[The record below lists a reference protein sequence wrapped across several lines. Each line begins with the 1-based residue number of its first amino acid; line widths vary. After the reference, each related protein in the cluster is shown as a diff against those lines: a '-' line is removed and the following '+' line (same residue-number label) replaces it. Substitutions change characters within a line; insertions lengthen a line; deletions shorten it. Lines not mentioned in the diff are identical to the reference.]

1 MSEPIF
7 TFFLILHIA
16 GGSIGLLTGMLVLSL
31 TKGKKLHKTL
41 GMLFVFGMM
50 IAGVSSLALAIMH
63 PNPFLFMIGVFTLYM
78 TGTGV
83 RFIKSKLSN
92 PTPAT
97 FDRILQIGM
106 GISGII
112 LIGWGAKLLFDGS
125 MFGVVLITFG
135 GIGMSMLVFD
145 LKKMGKPEPDKLA
158 YIRIHIQRLLGAF
171 IASFTAFLV
180 VNLEY
185 MPDFIPGWMYWI
197 LPTVIITPLISYW
210 SKKYQKS

>member
-31 TKGKKLHKTL
+31 TKGKKLHKAL
-41 GMLFVFGMM
+41 GTLFVFGMM
-50 IAGVSSLALAIMH
+50 TAGISSLALAIMH

-92 PTPAT
+92 PNLAP
-97 FDRILQIGM
+97 FDRILQIGT

-112 LIGWGAKLLFDGS
+112 LIGRGAKLLFTGS
-125 MFGVVLITFG
+125 IFGVVLITFG
-135 GIGMSMLVFD
+135 GIGMAMLVFD
-145 LKKMGKPEPDKLA
+145 LKKTGKPESDKLA
-158 YIRIHIQRLLGAF
+158 YRIPIQ
-171 IASFTAFLV
+171 
-180 VNLEY
+180 
-185 MPDFIPGWMYWI
+185 
-197 LPTVIITPLISYW
+197 
-210 SKKYQKS
+210 

>member
-1 MSEPIF
+1 MAEPIF

-16 GGSIGLLTGMLVLSL
+16 GGSIGLLSGILVLSL

-50 IAGVSSLALAIMH
+50 TAGVSSLTLAIMH

-78 TGTGV
+78 TGTGF
-83 RFIKSKLSN
+83 RSIKLKSSN
-92 PTPAT
+92 TTPGA

-112 LIGWGAKLLFDGS
+112 LIGWGAKLLFTGS

-135 GIGMSMLVFD
+135 GIGMVMLIFD

-180 VNLEY
+180 VNLDY
-185 MPDFIPGWMYWI
+185 MPDLIPGWMYWI
-197 LPTVIITPLISYW
+197 LPTAFVSPLISYW
-210 SKKYQKS
+210 SNKYKKS